1 MFKERLDLIV
11 FFGNGVIRV
20 SHECLG
26 SSKGENVRMVFQRCF
41 DGVPSS
47 RMFKVFKGC
56 SKNVSTLVQ
65 GCFKEV

>member
-1 MFKERLDLIV
+1 MEQVVLSLIISHTGCLKKDLILLF

-47 RMFKVFKGC
+47 RMF
-56 SKNVSTLVQ
+56 
-65 GCFKEV
+65 